1 MKVLF
6 VNVVKDLAVQK
17 AHYPL
22 GFGYLVSYC
31 RKQGLALDCAYSENL
46 VDMWQVNPGRD
57 YEGEDCPY

>member
-31 RKQGLALDCAYSENL
+31 RKQGAYCS
-46 VDMWQVNPGRD
+46 D
-57 YEGEDCPY
+57 YHSGTTAKCRFRRICKVTVC

>member
-22 GFGYLVSYC
+22 AIK
-31 RKQGLALDCAYSENL
+31 RKLLIL
-46 VDMWQVNPGRD
+46 L
-57 YEGEDCPY
+57 